1 MKAFIIKSVF
11 FVVLF
16 FVLEKTFF
24 VFIFTAPSLEN
35 DRRLES
41 VLKGNLNKELY
52 IIGSSRGARNIIASQ
67 IKDSLKIS
75 CFNLSYPGS
84 NIFFHEFILK
94 AIIKHNKTPKIIL
107 LTVDDMVQFFES
119 DVLTFR
125 FERLYP
131 LVYYNYV
138 NNLLIERGE
147 KTFLSKYLALA
158 RINRVNFRFKKI
170 KAGRLDA
177 LMSCGSMPIPF
188 QKDGLTLTYKTEK
201 ESYDRSLELVKKIDA
216 FKSFQNICA
225 ENKIK
230 LFVVFSPM
238 LRSGSSL
245 FENRIKML
253 SLDDVNFIKFNDLNS
268 AYKKSDFYY
277 DEGHLNTKGAIV
289 FTNDIISNLKNDG
302 F

>member
-1 MKAFIIKSVF
+1 MKAFILKSVF

-16 FVLEKTFF
+16 FVLEKIFF
-24 VFIFTAPSLEN
+24 VFIFNAPSLEN
-35 DRRLES
+35 DRRLEK

-84 NIFFHEFILK
+84 NIVFHEFILK
-94 AIIKHNKTPKIIL
+94 AIVKHNKTPKIIL

-138 NNLLIERGE
+138 NDLLIERGE
-147 KTFLSKYLALA
+147 KTFLSQYLALA
-158 RINRVNFRFKKI
+158 RVNRVNFRFKKR
-170 KAGRLDA
+170 KAVKLDA
-177 LMSCGSMPIPF
+177 LMDCGSMPIPF
-188 QKDGLTLTYKTEK
+188 QKEGLTLTYKTIK
-201 ESYDRSLELVKKIDA
+201 ESYDRSLELVEKIDA

-245 FENRIKML
+245 FEKRIKML
-253 SLDDVNFIKFNDLNS
+253 SLDDVNFIKFNDLNT
-268 AYKKSDFYY
+268 AYKKNDFYY

-289 FTNDIISNLKNDG
+289 FTNDIISNLKKET

>member
-1 MKAFIIKSVF
+1 MSC
-11 FVVLF
+11 LS
-16 FVLEKTFF
+16 KT
-24 VFIFTAPSLEN
+24 IFDIP
-35 DRRLES
+35 
-41 VLKGNLNKELY
+41 KET
-52 IIGSSRGARNIIASQ
+52 SS
-67 IKDSLKIS
+67 
-75 CFNLSYPGS
+75 SYPGS
-84 NIFFHEFILK
+84 NIVFHEFILK
-94 AIIKHNKTPKIIL
+94 AIVKHNKTPKIIL

-138 NNLLIERGE
+138 NDLLIERGE
-147 KTFLSKYLALA
+147 KTFLSQYLALA
-158 RINRVNFRFKKI
+158 RINRVNFRFKKT
-170 KAGRLDA
+170 KAGKLDA
-177 LMSCGSMPIPF
+177 LMDCGSMPIPF
-188 QKDGLTLTYKTEK
+188 QKEGLTLTYKTIK
-201 ESYDRSLELVKKIDA
+201 ESYDRSLELVEKIDA

-245 FENRIKML
+245 FEKRIKML
-253 SLDDVNFIKFNDLNS
+253 SLDDVNFIKFNNLNT
-268 AYKKSDFYY
+268 AYKKNDFYY

-289 FTNDIISNLKNDG
+289 FTNDVISNLKKET